1 MFSGV
6 GEWEIIRNTLRSQKK
21 KKKEK
26 KVLQMI
32 NYFPCFQN
40 FMINRENLIKIG
52 RAGDNTTKRETLDQI
67 VRVVMS
73 VYASELDVES
83 DRFENI
89 NW

>member
-1 MFSGV
+1 
-6 GEWEIIRNTLRSQKK
+6 
-21 KKKEK
+21 
-26 KVLQMI
+26 
-32 NYFPCFQN
+32 
-40 FMINRENLIKIG
+40 MINRENLIKIG
-52 RAGDNTTKRETLDQI
+52 RAGDNTTNRETLDQI

>member
-1 MFSGV
+1 
-6 GEWEIIRNTLRSQKK
+6 
-21 KKKEK
+21 
-26 KVLQMI
+26 MI